1 MPDNALQILPT
12 YRSTSE
18 ALIVKIVLLFL
29 VILVVEKTY
38 YKVCNALYIRY
49 PMNIEETCH
58 FFLYSDIF
66 IMILIHDIVSSFYFL
81 HFFHFHKLSHF
92 LVLEIQ

>member
-1 MPDNALQILPT
+1 MPYSAIHILPT

-38 YKVCNALYIRY
+38 YKVCNAIYIRY
-49 PMNIEETCH
+49 PMKIEETCR

-66 IMILIHDIVSSFYFL
+66 IMIHDIVSSFYFL